1 MKALKASLF
10 LLALRCLTVASA
22 AWHVDDESGL
32 LAFKSAITHDP
43 SGMLQD
49 WKPGT
54 DCCKW
59 SGMDCLGENRVMT
72 LSLTGQPGERDS
84 FLFGTISPSLGKVQ
98 NLVGIYLLNLRNISG
113 PFRIFF
119 FRMSKPQYVYIEYNR
134 LSGLIPRNI
143 GNLAR
148 FSAMSLE
155 GNRFTGP
162 IPSSISQLTGTCPFS
177 ASIGTSSPPY
187 NHFHL
192 GAIPKWVTSSEI
204 IYSPKLAKCGLKF
217 KLDDW
222 KPLETYFYDYIDL
235 SENKII
241 GSPIRLLNKTDYLV
255 GFWTPGNQLRF
266 NMSKSRIVKTLNYID
281 MSRNMVFGK
290 VPEAIS
296 GLEKLNVS
304 HNHLCARIPPSK
316 FPASAFQGNDC
327 LMNCLTAASAACHVD
342 DELGLLAFKSAIT
355 HDPSG
360 MLQNWKSG
368 TDCCKWPG
376 ITCLSGNRVT
386 SLSLTGQPGKQN
398 SFLSGTISPSL
409 VKVQNLDG
417 IYLQNL
423 RNITGPFP
431 ALLFGMPKLL
441 FVYIENNQL
450 SGPLRRDIGN
460 LTQLNALS
468 FEGNRFSGPI
478 PSSISQLTGRLKD
491 LTFLS
496 LERNGLSGSIPD
508 FFSSFSNL
516 RILRLSHNK
525 FSGKIPNSI
534 SSLSPKLAYLEV
546 GHNSLVGQIPDF
558 LGNFTALDTL
568 DLSWNQFSGTV
579 PKTFAKLTKIFNLDL
594 SHNFLVD
601 PFPEMSVKGIE
612 SLDLSY
618 NHFHL
623 GTIPKWVTS
632 SEIIYSLKLAK
643 CGLKFKLDDWKPSE
657 TYFYDYIDLSE
668 NEITGSPTQLLNKT
682 DYLVGFW
689 ASGNQLRFDFSK
701 LRIVKTLKY
710 LDVSRSM
717 VFGKVPEG
725 ITGLE
730 KLNVSHNHLCGRL
743 PPSKFPASAFQGN
756 DCLCGSPLSACKRI
770 LKPSE
775 MLCCLFVAVML

>member
-1 MKALKASLF
+1 MRKLIPFSTSTLQATATAMLALKSSLF
-10 LLALRCLTVASA
+10 FLL
-22 AWHVDDESGL
+22 
-32 LAFKSAITHDP
+32 
-43 SGMLQD
+43 
-49 WKPGT
+49 
-54 DCCKW
+54 
-59 SGMDCLGENRVMT
+59 
-72 LSLTGQPGERDS
+72 LSL
-84 FLFGTISPSLGKVQ
+84 LSL
-98 NLVGIYLLNLRNISG
+98 
-113 PFRIFF
+113 
-119 FRMSKPQYVYIEYNR
+119 
-134 LSGLIPRNI
+134 
-143 GNLAR
+143 
-148 FSAMSLE
+148 
-155 GNRFTGP
+155 
-162 IPSSISQLTGTCPFS
+162 LT
-177 ASIGTSSPPY
+177 
-187 NHFHL
+187 L
-192 GAIPKWVTSSEI
+192 
-204 IYSPKLAKCGLKF
+204 
-217 KLDDW
+217 
-222 KPLETYFYDYIDL
+222 
-235 SENKII
+235 
-241 GSPIRLLNKTDYLV
+241 
-255 GFWTPGNQLRF
+255 Q
-266 NMSKSRIVKTLNYID
+266 
-281 MSRNMVFGK
+281 
-290 VPEAIS
+290 
-296 GLEKLNVS
+296 
-304 HNHLCARIPPSK
+304 
-316 FPASAFQGNDC
+316 
-327 LMNCLTAASAACHVD
+327 CLTAASAACHVD
-342 DELGLLAFKSAIT
+342 DESGLLAFKSAIT

-431 ALLFGMPKLL
+431 ALLFGLPKLL

-478 PSSISQLTGRLKD
+478 PSSISQLTGLTQLKLGGNLLTGTVPAGISRLKD

-534 SSLSPKLAYLEV
+534 SSLSPKLAYLEL

-756 DCLCGSPLSACKRI
+756 DCLCGSPLSACKRS
-770 LKPSE
+770 K
-775 MLCCLFVAVML
+775 